1 MFLLVIFCLFNMIKK
16 ILYDDILVRHW
27 ILPQFNYS
35 FKDVYK
41 VESISIG
48 HYLFEL
54 HNCIHY
60 KSLVSGDYSDYIK
73 LITTSNQLEHSL
85 DIFLKLKDNFNL
97 HILNE
102 EQNKIRLSFYPDLNK
117 YVIRDGVH
125 RLSILL
131 YNKVKLDPNWFVL
144 VK

>member
-1 MFLLVIFCLFNMIKK
+1 MINK
-16 ILYDDILVRHW
+16 IVYDDILVRHW
-27 ILPQFNYS
+27 ILPQFNYDLKDIYTF

-48 HYLFEL
+48 HYLFQL

-60 KSLVSGDYSDYIK
+60 KALVSGDYSDYIK
-73 LITTSNQLEHSL
+73 LITTSKQYEHSL
-85 DIFLKLKDNFNL
+85 DIFLKLKDNFNPD
-97 HILNE
+97 ILYDE
-102 EQNKIRLSFYPDLNK
+102 RNKIKIAFYPDLNK

-131 YNKVKLDPNWFVL
+131 YNGMELDSNWFVL
-144 VK
+144 DK